1 MLNDSI
7 YVPGQILYSI
17 IFQLNI
23 EFVTGNLC
31 PTRNINRILLDK
43 IKDKSSHRVM
53 IQWGQCLDDIIVFL
67 YLSRELRQYFFYFV
81 GLKKLE
87 CIRIARTELS
97 VRNKERE
104 HVWALLKS
112 LYHFHLGFV
121 HIYRTFYSILVIC
134 RVKS

>member
-87 CIRIARTELS
+87 CVRITETELS
-97 VRNKERE
+97 VRNKERK
-104 HVWALLKS
+104 HV
-112 LYHFHLGFV
+112 
-121 HIYRTFYSILVIC
+121 
-134 RVKS
+134 